1 MPNGAG
7 WEQRAKPA
15 LRSLQGSAVLGGSVL
30 CPRSAA
36 CTRGARGRGSCP
48 WVPIVGTGSVTAARV
63 TPCTLGQGPTRPGCS
78 QGLKPQ
84 PHFSLLAKSSFRVK
98 HGVWFYY
105 YFYYFFSPPLLPSC
119 SGHRFPSPRAKLGP
133 HEPGSRPPVGGDLRG
148 EVSTFAAGKFP
159 ECRFLGIVARDGRA
173 AGFCE
178 TRARGIPACPQPRV
192 RHLRPIPRSDF
203 FLLFLQAG
211 R

>member
-63 TPCTLGQGPTRPGCS
+63 TLCALGQGPTRLGCARD
-78 QGLKPQ
+78 LKPQ

-105 YFYYFFSPPLLPSC
+105 YFLLFIIFFPPLS
-119 SGHRFPSPRAKLGP
+119 FPAARGT
-133 HEPGSRPPVGGDLRG
+133 GSRRPVPSWDPTSRVLARPWGGICG
-148 EVSTFAAGKFP
+148 AKFP
-159 ECRFLGIVARDGRA
+159 LLQLESSRNA
-173 AGFCE
+173 
-178 TRARGIPACPQPRV
+178 
-192 RHLRPIPRSDF
+192 DF
-203 FLLFLQAG
+203 
-211 R
+211 